1 MAKKSQAKKKSDQS
15 SIKSA
20 NTSVS
25 SVTVSRQVASAVQ
38 KAKSILRPSK
48 KMKPTLS
55 TRSGSSTAIPL
66 SINSDDNL
74 DEKIAESVL
83 SDDSSPVEMVEEV
96 DPEQE
101 LGMFQHLFHI
111 YFLIY
116 PCREPQEDLALT
128 YLHVLQVRCLD
139 SVPSK
144 LCLGFIRGIP
154 RVQIWYTVPVPAD
167 TVPFAGKGTYLT
179 VNDRGVYKHRG
190 IPYTCCVHG
199 T

>member
-139 SVPSK
+139 SVPSRP
-144 LCLGFIRGIP
+144 CLPFLHLRCSQMQERCGRCSPISRLEG
-154 RVQIWYTVPVPAD
+154 QIFNCQPQASRHP
-167 TVPFAGKGTYLT
+167 LL
-179 VNDRGVYKHRG
+179 R
-190 IPYTCCVHG
+190 
-199 T
+199 